1 MAPIDPAAVISPCDI
16 DAVPRL
22 LSEVAA
28 GGDALSKA
36 GSGALT
42 PRLELIA
49 KARKL
54 VHALETPRET
64 MIQLLWADV
73 SQYQLQ
79 TTGEF
84 KVLTIH

>member
-1 MAPIDPAAVISPCDI
+1 MAPLDPAVVIAPSDL

-28 GGDALSKA
+28 GGEALFKA
-36 GSGALT
+36 EGGALA
-42 PRLELIA
+42 PRLDLIA

-54 VHALETPRET
+54 VNALETPRET

-73 SQYQLQ
+73 SRP
-79 TTGEF
+79 
-84 KVLTIH
+84 

>member
-1 MAPIDPAAVISPCDI
+1 MTPLDPAVVIAPSDL

-22 LSEVAA
+22 LSEVANA
-28 GGDALSKA
+28 GEALSKA
-36 GSGALT
+36 GKGAVA
-42 PRLELIA
+42 PRLDLIA

-73 SQYQLQ
+73 SQRSLHI
-79 TTGEF
+79 TGELE
-84 KVLTIH
+84 VLTMQ